1 MIRES
6 ANSKEFVRPR
16 AVDNARM
23 NNDADQYPS
32 EYLDDSNAEE
42 VDVFEDTKAAEDE
55 NKRARKAAH
64 DFRGKNASEA
74 VSKAQQVAEMLDNLP
89 WPPKKP
95 PPRKGDTTMLPIAR
109 NSRLPIDSKSSVSKF
124 KTTPV
129 PTMRTSSNSSNSGN
143 SSSSRKNLNGKV
155 QSDNVSSVIKAKN
168 DQTVKEKKLV
178 EQEESMDA
186 YNELLEMPEA
196 DNAPPPIAERK
207 KKTKS
212 SFREFLEKGS
222 LQKGS
227 NSSEPDI
234 SFVYKA
240 PDGTVATAIHMI
252 SEEVIIPEVNTEV
265 ASRVESQATLV
276 TSTQLPSP
284 LPNQSGPSAGVI
296 TVRKTEH
303 IN

>member
-32 EYLDDSNAEE
+32 EYLDDSNAED
-42 VDVFEDTKAAEDE
+42 VDVFEDTKAAEDQ

-74 VSKAQQVAEMLDNLP
+74 VSKAQQVVEMLDNLP

-129 PTMRTSSNSSNSGN
+129 PTTRTSSSSSNSGN
-143 SSSSRKNLNGKV
+143 SSSRKNLNGKV
-155 QSDNVSSVIKAKN
+155 QNDNVSSVIKAKN

-240 PDGTVATAIHMI
+240 PDGTVATAIHAI
-252 SEEVIIPEVNTEV
+252 SEEKIIPEVNTEV

-276 TSTQLPSP
+276 TSTRLPSP
-284 LPNQSGPSAGVI
+284 LPNLSGPSAGVL